1 MKNLFGK
8 SQNGKASENEI
19 ELLKQRVE
27 NLEVQ
32 LKKMDSDAR
41 CIELEEQVDKINK
54 SNKTKYIRQI
64 MEKTGWDYN
73 RAKNMVRTA
82 YRDCGVSCK
91 TYFLNEFYN
100 IPREEQPE
108 AYKKI
113 VADKKRAK
121 EEKREAKNEMYLNMV
136 IEATGWSREH
146 AVKEILA
153 ARERN
158 GASYEHYAVY
168 GFWDLSE
175 KEQDTYFT
183 KGDARKLSKL
193 YNTNKKLIRI
203 FMDKDL
209 FLKNFDQF
217 IGRPWIATDEM
228 EYDTFK
234 QKFASEKK
242 IIYKPISSSGGKGIE
257 VFELNKDNRKAVF
270 SQLKEY
276 PRGIIEGFVNQHP
289 MMKKLSVNSVNTI
302 RVVTVQT
309 YNDIP
314 GVEKGKVHFLYAGIR
329 MGCGDSY
336 VDNLHS
342 GGMMANVDIDTG
354 VVVTPA
360 VDFNRN
366 SYTHHPETGEKIL
379 GFKVPYFDE
388 IKKLIVS
395 AYGSLPGYY
404 GWDIAITE
412 NGPIVIEVNTAPGA
426 VCLQS
431 PFVPEKKGMRHVIAK
446 FLGEGAERK
455 SK

>member
-1 MKNLFGK
+1 MKKFFSK
-8 SQNGKASENEI
+8 SQNGLASENEV
-19 ELLKQRVE
+19 ELLKERVE
-27 NLEVQ
+27 SLEVQ

-41 CIELEEQVDKINK
+41 CSELERQVNKINK
-54 SNKTKYIRQI
+54 LNKARYIQLI
-64 MEKTGWDYN
+64 MKKTGWDYN
-73 RAKNMVRTA
+73 YAKNMVRTA

-91 TYFLNEFYN
+91 TYYLNEFYN
-100 IPREEQPE
+100 IPREEQPK

-113 VADKKRAK
+113 VASGKKAK
-121 EEKREAKNEMYLNMV
+121 EDKRTAKNERYLNMV
-136 IEATGWSREH
+136 IEATGWSRER
-146 AVKEILA
+146 AVEEILA
-153 ARERN
+153 AHKRN

-168 GFWDLSE
+168 GFWDLSKE
-175 KEQDTYFT
+175 EQDTYFT

-217 IGRPWIATDEM
+217 IGRPWLATDDM
-228 EYDTFK
+228 DYDTFK
-234 QKFASEKK
+234 QKFISEKK
-242 IIYKPISSSGGKGIE
+242 IIYKPIASSGGKGIE
-257 VFELNKDNRKAVF
+257 VFELNKNNRQTVF
-270 SQLKEY
+270 NQIKEY
-276 PRGIIEGFVNQHP
+276 PRGIIEGFVNQHSK
-289 MMKKLSVNSVNTI
+289 MKKLSVNSVNTI

-309 YNDIP
+309 YNDVP

-354 VVVTPA
+354 VVMTPA

-366 SYTHHPETGEKIL
+366 SYTHHPETGEKII
-379 GFKVPYFDE
+379 GFKVPYFNE

-412 NGPIVIEVNTAPGA
+412 DGPIVIEVNTAPGA

-431 PFVPEKKGMRHVIAK
+431 PFVPDKKGMRHVIAK
-446 FLGEGAERK
+446 YLGEGAKRN